1 MKFAFILIL
10 AMLFTS
16 LPSFA
21 QEETKKMIISK
32 KDSKFWLSHRKRME
46 HSPKFFQAE
55 ARKSNLFVMRLSL
68 RNKPHLGERKVQL
81 KDITSYLRIIIEKR
95 C

>member
-32 KDSKFWLSHRKRME
+32 KDSKF
-46 HSPKFFQAE
+46 
-55 ARKSNLFVMRLSL
+55 
-68 RNKPHLGERKVQL
+68 
-81 KDITSYLRIIIEKR
+81 
-95 C
+95 